1 MDLVVGDDVV
11 NLVEVTNFPQTP
23 SAKLRAV
30 CQHDNHLCA
39 FNHLLIKACLG
50 KVRDRKAKAEVDAID
65 AEEKDATGNVFTS
78 RTVLYE
84 NARISLILRKN
95 IAMTD
100 ITNHGGSI
108 LDRAGIPAR
117 LSWGYLGI
125 LIFMMGDGV
134 EQGWLSPYLLE
145 RGMTI
150 QESASLFTVYGIT
163 IAISSWFSG
172 VLAEGFGPKRTMLMG
187 VLLYILGTV
196 GFVGY
201 AMPDLDYALML
212 MTYAVRGFGY
222 PLFAYSFL
230 VWITYRSPKEKL
242 GAAVGWFWFVFTG
255 GLNVFGAYYSS
266 WAITELGYLNTLWSS
281 IFWVLL
287 GAFFALV
294 LTKDKFQAASAA
306 AGSRARELVKGLTIV
321 KEEPKVLL
329 GGIVRVINTT
339 AQFAFPVF
347 LPTYMALHGFSTT
360 QWLQIWGTIFTSN
373 ILFNLIFGFVGDRLG
388 WRNTV
393 MWFGGVGCAISTL
406 LFFYT
411 PQFADGNF
419 WLVLIPG
426 ILWGALLAG
435 YVPLSALVPSLV
447 KKDKGAAMA
456 ILNLGAGLP
465 VFIGP
470 AIVGLFIGVVGDAGV
485 AWILA
490 CLYLVS
496 AILTKFITLPD
507 NVRTA
512 NHMKEEVPL
521 SASES

>member
-1 MDLVVGDDVV
+1 MENSL
-11 NLVEVTNFPQTP
+11 
-23 SAKLRAV
+23 
-30 CQHDNHLCA
+30 
-39 FNHLLIKACLG
+39 
-50 KVRDRKAKAEVDAID
+50 KVKRY
-65 AEEKDATGNVFTS
+65 FLSTS
-78 RTVLYE
+78 VL
-84 NARISLILRKN
+84 NK
-95 IAMTD
+95 T
-100 ITNHGGSI
+100 
-108 LDRAGIPAR
+108 GIPPQLA
-117 LSWGYLGI
+117 WGYLGVM
-125 LIFMMGDGV
+125 IFMMGDGV
-134 EQGWLSPYLLE
+134 EQGWLSPYLLD

-150 QESASLFTVYGIT
+150 QQSASLFTAYGIT

-172 VLAEGFGPKRTMLMG
+172 VLAEGYGPKKTMLMG
-187 VLLYILGTV
+187 VVLYILGTV

-201 AMPDLDYALML
+201 GMPEVDYAVML
-212 MTYAVRGFGY
+212 ITYAIRGFGY

-230 VWITYRSPKEKL
+230 VWITYRSPKQKL

-266 WAITELGYLNTLWSS
+266 WAIIELGYLNTLWSS
-281 IFWVLL
+281 IFWVLV
-287 GAFFALV
+287 GAFLAVV
-294 LTKDKFQAASAA
+294 LTKDKFQSEYKEAV
-306 AGSRARELVKGLTIV
+306 GSKARELAKGLTIL

-360 QWLQIWGTIFTSN
+360 EWLQIWGTIFTSN
-373 ILFNLIFGFVGDRLG
+373 ILFNLIFGFVGDRMG

-393 MWFGGVGCAISTL
+393 MWFGAVGCGISTL

-411 PQFADGNF
+411 PQFANGNF
-419 WLVLIPG
+419 WIVLIPG

-470 AIVGLFIGVVGDAGV
+470 AIVGIFIGLVGDAGV
-485 AWILA
+485 VWILA
-490 CLYLVS
+490 GLYFIS
-496 AILTKFITLPD
+496 ALLTKFITLPD

-512 NHMKEEVPL
+512 HHVKDDALLKPL
-521 SASES
+521 

>member
-1 MDLVVGDDVV
+1 MNRDLKNGA
-11 NLVEVTNFPQTP
+11 T
-23 SAKLRAV
+23 
-30 CQHDNHLCA
+30 
-39 FNHLLIKACLG
+39 LLERIGLPATLG
-50 KVRDRKAKAEVDAID
+50 
-65 AEEKDATGNVFTS
+65 
-78 RTVLYE
+78 
-84 NARISLILRKN
+84 
-95 IAMTD
+95 
-100 ITNHGGSI
+100 
-108 LDRAGIPAR
+108 
-117 LSWGYLGI
+117 WGYLGI

-145 RGMTI
+145 RGMSI
-150 QESASLFTVYGIT
+150 QESASLFTAYGIT

-172 VLAEGFGPKRTMLMG
+172 VLAEGFGPRRTMLMG
-187 VLLYILGTV
+187 VVLYILGTV

-201 AMPDLDYALML
+201 GMPDLNFGVML
-212 MTYAVRGFGY
+212 ITYAIRGFGY

-230 VWITYRSPKEKL
+230 VWITYRSPQRKL

-266 WAITELGYLNTLWSS
+266 WAIVKLGYLDTLWSS
-281 IFWVLL
+281 IFWVLV

-294 LTKDKFQAASAA
+294 LTKDKFVPEDKQA
-306 AGSRARELVKGLTIV
+306 AGSKARELVKGLTIL

-347 LPTYMALHGFSTT
+347 LPTYMALHGFSTM

-373 ILFNLIFGFVGDRLG
+373 IIFNLMFGFVGDRLG

-393 MWFGGVGCAISTL
+393 MWFGGVGCAVSTL

-411 PQFADGNF
+411 PQFANGNF
-419 WLVLIPG
+419 WIVLIPG

-465 VFIGP
+465 VFVGP
-470 AIVGLFIGVVGDAGV
+470 ALVGVFIGLVGDEGMI
-485 AWILA
+485 WILA
-490 CLYLVS
+490 GLYLVS
-496 AILTKFITLPD
+496 ALLTKFITLPD

-512 NHMKEEVPL
+512 YDIKEDAL
-521 SASES
+521 LKL

>member
-1 MDLVVGDDVV
+1 MFDKVGM
-11 NLVEVTNFPQTP
+11 PQ
-23 SAKLRAV
+23 
-30 CQHDNHLCA
+30 
-39 FNHLLIKACLG
+39 
-50 KVRDRKAKAEVDAID
+50 
-65 AEEKDATGNVFTS
+65 
-78 RTVLYE
+78 
-84 NARISLILRKN
+84 SL
-95 IAMTD
+95 A
-100 ITNHGGSI
+100 
-108 LDRAGIPAR
+108 
-117 LSWGYLGI
+117 WGYLGI

-150 QESASLFTVYGIT
+150 QQSASLFTAYGVT

-187 VLLYILGTV
+187 VILYIMGTI

-201 AMPDLDYALML
+201 GMPDLHFGVMLLTYAL
-212 MTYAVRGFGY
+212 RGFGY

-230 VWITYRSPKEKL
+230 VWITYRSPQQKL

-266 WAITELGYLNTLWSS
+266 WAIVNLGYLNTLWSS
-281 IFWVLL
+281 IFWVML
-287 GAFFALV
+287 GALLALV
-294 LTKDKFQAASAA
+294 LTKDKLKRESREA
-306 AGSRARELVKGLTIV
+306 AGSKARELMKGLTIMR
-321 KEEPKVLL
+321 EEPKVLL
-329 GGIVRVINTT
+329 GGIVRIINTT

-347 LPTYMALHGFSTT
+347 LPTYMAAHGFSTT

-373 ILFNLIFGFVGDRLG
+373 ILFNLIFGFVGDKMG

-411 PQFADGNF
+411 PQLAEGNF

-426 ILWGALLAG
+426 VLWGALLAG

-465 VFIGP
+465 VFVGP
-470 AIVGLFIGVVGDAGV
+470 AIVGIFIGLVGDEGV
-485 AWILA
+485 IWILSG
-490 CLYLVS
+490 LYLIS
-496 AILTKFITLPD
+496 AVLAKFITLPD

-512 NHMKEEVPL
+512 QHIRTDVIINPER
-521 SASES
+521 S